1 MAMQI
6 KAEGT
11 GVMISTDYEN
21 QYSVNI
27 PFTVSVWTHHMP
39 ASNQLVTGN
48 LATCIGLDCAGCLLD
63 LSVGFQGD
71 CTTE

>member
-27 PFTVSVWTHHMP
+27 PFTVSVLTQHMP
-39 ASNQLVTGN
+39 ASNQL
-48 LATCIGLDCAGCLLD
+48 
-63 LSVGFQGD
+63 
-71 CTTE
+71 